1 MIRYDSEYTFTFHS
15 SGLEPWVL
23 GLLRQFK
30 PKSVLDV
37 GCCLGFWGLVLRGYL
52 GVSRVVGVD
61 VDPVKVEFARRLN
74 VYDGLYVSDIRS
86 FDCSEL
92 FDVVLAVESIH
103 GVLDAGLL
111 RKLESC
117 VRMGDLVVLTLPSMP
132 RSITLYELTGR
143 GYMVYRY
150 LLRGFLLVKVDRAE
164 ALTMPSR
171 MWRLFGLLVKLLHPL
186 LRLLG
191 MLGRGYL
198 IALRWSDC
206 GYLYQL
212 RALQM

>member
-15 SGLEPWVL
+15 PGLEPWVC
-23 GLLRQFK
+23 GLLRVFR
-30 PKSVLDV
+30 PVSVLDV
-37 GCCLGFWGLVLRGYL
+37 GCGLGFWGLILRGYL

-111 RKLESC
+111 GKLESC
-117 VRMGDLVVLTLPSMP
+117 VRGGLVVLTLPSMS
-132 RSITLYELTGR
+132 RSITLYDLTGR

-150 LLRGFLLVKVDRAE
+150 LLRGFLLVRVDRAE
-164 ALTMPSR
+164 VLTRPSR
-171 MWRLFGLLVKLLHPL
+171 TWRLLGVLVKLLHPL

-191 MLGRGYL
+191 LLGRGYL
-198 IALRWSDC
+198 IAFKVV
-206 GYLYQL
+206 
-212 RALQM
+212 

>member
-1 MIRYDSEYTFTFHS
+1 
-15 SGLEPWVL
+15 VL

-37 GCCLGFWGLVLRGYL
+37 GCGLGFWGLILKGYL

-61 VDPVKVEFARRLN
+61 VDPVKV
-74 VYDGLYVSDIRS
+74 GLLGGLMSTMGFMPLILGLLIALG
-86 FDCSEL
+86 F

-111 RKLESC
+111 GKLESC
-117 VRMGDLVVLTLPSMP
+117 VKMGGLVVLTLPSMP

-143 GYMVYRY
+143 GYMMYRY
-150 LLRGFLLVKVDRAE
+150 LLRGFLLVRVDRAE
-164 ALTMPSR
+164 VLTMLSR
-171 MWRLFGLLVKLLHPL
+171 MWRLLGVLVKLLHLL

-191 MLGRGYL
+191 LLGRGYL
-198 IALRWSDC
+198 IAFKVV
-206 GYLYQL
+206 
-212 RALQM
+212 

>member
-1 MIRYDSEYTFTFHS
+1 MIRYDSEYTSTFHS
-15 SGLEPWVL
+15 PGLEPWVL
-23 GLLRQFK
+23 DLLRQFK

-37 GCCLGFWGLVLRGYL
+37 GCGLGFWGLILKGYL

-111 RKLESC
+111 GRLESC
-117 VRMGDLVVLTLPSMP
+117 VRRGGLVVLTLPSMP

-150 LLRGFLLVKVDRAE
+150 LLRGFLLVRVDRAE
-164 ALTMPSR
+164 VLTMPSR
-171 MWRLFGLLVKLLHPL
+171 TWRLLGLLVKLLHPL
-186 LRLLG
+186 LRPLG
-191 MLGRGYL
+191 LLGRGYL
-198 IALRWSDC
+198 IAFKVV
-206 GYLYQL
+206 
-212 RALQM
+212 

>member
-1 MIRYDSEYTFTFHS
+1 MIRYDSEYTSTFHS
-15 SGLEPWVL
+15 PGLEPWVC
-23 GLLRQFK
+23 GLLRGFR
-30 PKSVLDV
+30 PISVLDV
-37 GCCLGFWGLVLRGYL
+37 GCGLGFWGLILRGYL

-74 VYDGLYVSDIRS
+74 VYGELHVSDIRS

-111 RKLESC
+111 GKLESC
-117 VRMGDLVVLTLPSMP
+117 VRRGGLVVLTLPSMP
-132 RSITLYELTGR
+132 RSITLYDLTGR

-150 LLRGFLLVKVDRAE
+150 LLRGFLLVRVDRAE
-164 ALTMPSR
+164 VLTRPSR
-171 MWRLFGLLVKLLHPL
+171 MWRLLGVLVKLLHPL

-191 MLGRGYL
+191 LLGRGYL
-198 IALRWSDC
+198 IAFKVV
-206 GYLYQL
+206 
-212 RALQM
+212 

>member
-15 SGLEPWVL
+15 PGLEPWVC
-23 GLLRQFK
+23 GLLRGFR
-30 PKSVLDV
+30 PVSVLDV
-37 GCCLGFWGLVLRGYL
+37 GCGLGFWGLILKGYL
-52 GVSRVVGVD
+52 GVSHVVGVD

-86 FDCSEL
+86 FDCSGL

-103 GVLDAGLL
+103 GVLDAWLL
-111 RKLESC
+111 RKLEFC
-117 VRMGDLVVLTLPSMP
+117 VRRGGLVVLALLMP

-164 ALTMPSR
+164 VLTMLSR
-171 MWRLFGLLVKLLHPL
+171 MWRLLGLLVKLLHPL

-191 MLGRGYL
+191 LLGRGYL
-198 IALRWSDC
+198 IVFKVV
-206 GYLYQL
+206 
-212 RALQM
+212 